1 MYTSIIGSFLS
12 SIQALRLYVSSVEPV
27 ILKNEDVTDS
37 ETIMAMLLH
46 IAKDLK
52 IRNMDTD
59 EITFPQNIPDEIVH
73 EIKKNIQLFWDM
85 LEISEDGKS
94 GRYRSLPKTL
104 KQSYARIEALD
115 KQNEILYSGSL
126 ILLVTYFENTIAKIF
141 KEDLQNHPK
150 IMSLDTKMVSYKIL
164 EMSNNIED
172 VREYLIENEVASMM
186 YKSLAD
192 WMDYFKKN
200 IKLHLK
206 YVISI
211 LPELTEII
219 ARRNIIVHNNSIVN
233 NIYLNLVSEE
243 YRKNI
248 NYGDILTV
256 DKEYILKAINM
267 IESTGMAIILEMWI
281 SEAAKNEKD
290 IERVLAIIFDEY
302 LIFENWENAK
312 ILYEVCLE
320 CHKLKAADELV
331 CKINKWQ
338 CYKWLGKFDEIKK
351 EIEELDISAFQP
363 RYKLAV
369 LALFDKYEE
378 FFLYFDAQNDIGE
391 NELKNWPLFQEI
403 RKSEIYI
410 QRYCKEQK

>member
-150 IMSLDTKMVSYKIL
+150 RMSLDTKMVSYKIL

-233 NIYLNLVSEE
+233 NIYLNLV
-243 YRKNI
+243 
-248 NYGDILTV
+248 
-256 DKEYILKAINM
+256 
-267 IESTGMAIILEMWI
+267 
-281 SEAAKNEKD
+281 
-290 IERVLAIIFDEY
+290 
-302 LIFENWENAK
+302 
-312 ILYEVCLE
+312 
-320 CHKLKAADELV
+320 
-331 CKINKWQ
+331 
-338 CYKWLGKFDEIKK
+338 
-351 EIEELDISAFQP
+351 
-363 RYKLAV
+363 
-369 LALFDKYEE
+369 
-378 FFLYFDAQNDIGE
+378 
-391 NELKNWPLFQEI
+391 
-403 RKSEIYI
+403 
-410 QRYCKEQK
+410 